1 MASELLSF
9 IIPAHNE
16 ERWIAACIGSIRAAM
31 VNIAEPYEVIV
42 VDDASTD
49 ATHQIAEQCGN
60 VERGCPVVRGSPDPA
75 PLPTEGLQS
84 LRILRVDVR
93 KISAVRNAGARAAA
107 GDILWC
113 PPNHRHWHGAT
124 PTTAMTHIAI
134 QEELNG
140 KAVEWMEKVT
150 DDQYNEPREE

>member
-1 MASELLSF
+1 MLSF

-75 PLPTEGLQS
+75 PPLTEGLQELLETYGRLCAGSGAPRTTQLS
-84 LRILRVDVR
+84 LLRRRHRLELALLELGAPVFD
-93 KISAVRNAGARAAA
+93 ISRPLRERRRRVGHVPLAR
-107 GDILWC
+107 DL
-113 PPNHRHWHGAT
+113 P
-124 PTTAMTHIAI
+124 
-134 QEELNG
+134 
-140 KAVEWMEKVT
+140 
-150 DDQYNEPREE
+150 